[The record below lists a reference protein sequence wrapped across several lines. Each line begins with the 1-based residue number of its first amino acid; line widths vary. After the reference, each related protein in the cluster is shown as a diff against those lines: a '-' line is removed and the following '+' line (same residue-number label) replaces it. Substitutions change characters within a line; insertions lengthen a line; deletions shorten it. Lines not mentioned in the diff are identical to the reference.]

1 MRECL
6 LSAVKACFTGT
17 RTRCNKELSN
27 AQPPPAARL
36 RPYGSRHLRAGSARR
51 GVRRATQG
59 RADLVVR
66 ADARSCWRVQ
76 RRRLLGGEQ
85 AQRRQ
90 RGVAAQRRVLQLRER
105 RDPPLPRRH
114 RPRGRRDPAVRD
126 AQHGRTAS
134 HPAAQDH
141 FTGVHAAGRRT
152 VARRAESAGGEHRQD
167 RRRSGRRRLR
177 RAGVARAAAAG
188 HRGAARCAPG
198 GPHGTVPVVQRDD
211 RQRRSRVRRR
221 RPQGVVGGAD
231 HVRDEDGRGEVQ
243 RSGRGHRDRV
253 DRGRHRRREAVRRRV
268 RLLRRAAGRRGQRD
282 PPQLH
287 PPRHD
292 RLRRQPRSVG
302 AVQEGATGN
311 RGRRDCPV
319 GDSGHLLP
327 AHRAR
332 GHRTVRRADQEGPA
346 VGHVLPVGEFRRGS
360 LRRSGKVRYHAKPQ
374 PARRLWRHRGSL
386 LHRCEPGQDDH
397 RPDLQ
402 RGRRPH
408 ARPDTHFSARATA
421 LRLAQR
427 HQALAGRLPRWCVR
441 VGRRFGRQVSG
452 GALMDFTL
460 DPAQQA
466 VADVVTSALDRDNSF
481 QALVA
486 GGVTALG
493 VPDRLGGDGVGLSE
507 IATALTEIGRYGTV
521 SPALA
526 TLGLGLVPLLDLATA
541 EQQDRY
547 LAGVAKGGVL
557 TAALNEPGAP
567 LPDRPVTTLANN
579 RLTGTKIGVPY
590 AEQAQWMIVTADS
603 GVVVVSPKAAGVTL
617 TKTPTSNDSDE
628 YVVTFSDVEVD
639 GVLAGA
645 TPHRLNQLALAV
657 TGAFAAGLVAGALRL
672 TADYVGSRH
681 QFGKPLSTF
690 QTVAAQLA
698 EGYIASRT
706 ITLGSTSVIWRLSEG
721 RDADDDLD
729 VLGYW
734 LTSQAPPVMQ
744 ICHHLHGGMGM
755 AITYPMARYYSTIK
769 DLTRLLGGPSHR
781 LDLVGA
787 QCS

>member
-1 MRECL
+1 
-6 LSAVKACFTGT
+6 
-17 RTRCNKELSN
+17 
-27 AQPPPAARL
+27 
-36 RPYGSRHLRAGSARR
+36 
-51 GVRRATQG
+51 
-59 RADLVVR
+59 
-66 ADARSCWRVQ
+66 
-76 RRRLLGGEQ
+76 
-85 AQRRQ
+85 
-90 RGVAAQRRVLQLRER
+90 
-105 RDPPLPRRH
+105 
-114 RPRGRRDPAVRD
+114 
-126 AQHGRTAS
+126 
-134 HPAAQDH
+134 
-141 FTGVHAAGRRT
+141 
-152 VARRAESAGGEHRQD
+152 
-167 RRRSGRRRLR
+167 
-177 RAGVARAAAAG
+177 
-188 HRGAARCAPG
+188 
-198 GPHGTVPVVQRDD
+198 
-211 RQRRSRVRRR
+211 
-221 RPQGVVGGAD
+221 
-231 HVRDEDGRGEVQ
+231 
-243 RSGRGHRDRV
+243 
-253 DRGRHRRREAVRRRV
+253 
-268 RLLRRAAGRRGQRD
+268 
-282 PPQLH
+282 
-287 PPRHD
+287 
-292 RLRRQPRSVG
+292 
-302 AVQEGATGN
+302 
-311 RGRRDCPV
+311 
-319 GDSGHLLP
+319 
-327 AHRAR
+327 
-332 GHRTVRRADQEGPA
+332 
-346 VGHVLPVGEFRRGS
+346 
-360 LRRSGKVRYHAKPQ
+360 
-374 PARRLWRHRGSL
+374 
-386 LHRCEPGQDDH
+386 
-397 RPDLQ
+397 
-402 RGRRPH
+402 
-408 ARPDTHFSARATA
+408 
-421 LRLAQR
+421 
-427 HQALAGRLPRWCVR
+427 
-441 VGRRFGRQVSG
+441 
-452 GALMDFTL
+452 MDFTL

-493 VPDRLGGDGVGLSE
+493 VPERLGGDGVGLSE
-507 IATALTEIGRYGTV
+507 IATALTEIGRHGTI

-698 EGYIASRT
+698 EVYIASRT
-706 ITLGSTSVIWRLSEG
+706 ITLASTSVIWRLSEG

-755 AITYPMARYYSTIK
+755 DITYPMARYYSTIK

-781 LDLVGA
+781 LDLVAA